1 MAVSAVGTRV
11 WMVLMARF
19 WSYRRSAL
27 FCVEQLVFNFRF
39 PISGGRGIVA
49 INCICNSQPALIVA
63 IKPANNYF
71 PAHSGC
77 AVLPVTVLRILG
89 QLEAN
94 NAIIS
99 WGNGYIYNKWS
110 TMKPSKHHQIQ
121 KQWRRKAV
129 QAEDPV
135 FQLPPGWTLCDPTY
149 SRHTPRYCHHHLSRL
164 CCVSVVRCWLQW
176 LQWSLVLASRNV
188 VGGEARLRTTHLVIK
203 CRPVTHRVAALQ
215 SIQIFLY
222 KYTNIF
228 MVLNENL
235 SACLELVTALERNFD
250 WDKISCRQSINNASC
265 QERRGG
271 EAGTVWLNSP

>member
-1 MAVSAVGTRV
+1 MWRGWHCAFNQEKALVGSSRGLLRDCENRL
-11 WMVLMARF
+11 WHWWIVL
-19 WSYRRSAL
+19 
-27 FCVEQLVFNFRF
+27 QH
-39 PISGGRGIVA
+39 
-49 INCICNSQPALIVA
+49 
-63 IKPANNYF
+63 NYL
-71 PAHSGC
+71 PAHGGC
-77 AVLPVTVLRILG
+77 AVLPVTVLRTPG

-121 KQWRRKAV
+121 KQWRKMAV
-129 QAEDPV
+129 QSLYFDILAWFALSPCL
-135 FQLPPGWTLCDPTY
+135 LPGLFVVKLILDTLLGIVTISYPCFV
-149 SRHTPRYCHHHLSRL
+149 
-164 CCVSVVRCWLQW
+164 VSVWCWLQW
-176 LQWSLVLASRNV
+176 LQWLHWSLVMAARNV

-265 QERRGG
+265 
-271 EAGTVWLNSP
+271 